1 MSVPLTNVIPV
12 QGERQAM
19 DWSLVLASQGIEAF
33 IEREPESPRWLLVI
47 RGSDFPRAVQ
57 TLRAYLTENK
67 TRRWTRELPGAG
79 LLFDARGAAAL
90 WIFGLLFMLQTSGPP
105 GFTEAGVMS
114 NQAVQ
119 GGQWWRLF
127 TAVSLHG
134 DIAHLAANLSSGF
147 ILIGLAMG
155 AYGRG
160 LGWMLAYLAGVA
172 GNFAGF
178 IFYPAT
184 HQVLGA
190 SGMVLGA
197 LGLLTAQS
205 ITLFRHG
212 ISSRQLAVRSACGG
226 LLLLVL
232 LGLSPAQNVDVLAHV
247 GGFGAGAMFG
257 VLFGLLPG
265 QVIHQP
271 AIQWSAGVSAGL
283 LFAGTWWLAL
293 R

>member
-1 MSVPLTNVIPV
+1 MSVPLTSVIPV

-47 RGSDFPRAVQ
+47 HGPDFPRAVQ
-57 TLRAYLTENK
+57 TLRAYLKENQA
-67 TRRWTRELPGAG
+67 RRWTRELPGAG

-90 WIFGLLFMLQTSGPP
+90 WVFALLFLLQTSGPS

-119 GGQWWRLF
+119 EGQWWRLF
-127 TAVSLHG
+127 TAVTLHG
-134 DIAHLAANLSSGF
+134 DIAHLAANLFSGF

-160 LGWMLAYLAGVA
+160 LGWLLAYLAGAA
-172 GNFAGF
+172 GNVTGF
-178 IFYPAT
+178 FVYPAT

-190 SGMVLGA
+190 SGLVMGA

-205 ITLFRHG
+205 LTLLRHG

-232 LGLSPAQNVDVLAHV
+232 LGLSPAQNVDVLAHIS
-247 GGFGAGAMFG
+247 GFAAGAVFG
-257 VLFGLLPG
+257 SLIGLRPG
-265 QVIHQP
+265 QAIHRP
-271 AIQWSAGVSAGL
+271 VVQWSAGLIASL